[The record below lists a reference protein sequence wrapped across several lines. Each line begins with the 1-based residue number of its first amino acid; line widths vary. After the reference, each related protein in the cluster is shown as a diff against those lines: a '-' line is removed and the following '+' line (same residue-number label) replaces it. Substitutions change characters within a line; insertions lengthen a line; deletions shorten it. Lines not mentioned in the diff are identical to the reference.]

1 MLPKRLKKRSRKKNK
16 NNHNQ
21 NQSKK
26 LKRLQR
32 PRKLQGTLSQQELS
46 LKLSKVKAR
55 KLEPKRLLHLYGK
68 NWNQQP
74 RKVQKPKRP
83 KRQRRSPM
91 IQHQRLSRT
100 RKLPRNLKPAAR
112 KNLQKPPTQKERQT
126 SLHSTNQQRKRWKR
140 RLPSQLPK
148 QQKNQPE

>member
-68 NWNQQP
+68 N
-74 RKVQKPKRP
+74 
-83 KRQRRSPM
+83 
-91 IQHQRLSRT
+91 
-100 RKLPRNLKPAAR
+100 
-112 KNLQKPPTQKERQT
+112 
-126 SLHSTNQQRKRWKR
+126 
-140 RLPSQLPK
+140 
-148 QQKNQPE
+148 